1 MPLELQPKL
10 LRFIEQREIQ
20 PIGEPAPLTVD
31 VHIIAATNA
40 DLERLMREGRMRE
53 DLYYRLSGM
62 RLQLPPLRQRREEI
76 PALVEHYIRK
86 FALKQKKTGLALGDE
101 ALEYL
106 LLYPWPGNL
115 RQLANEVHRMVAL
128 ADSDTTF
135 TPAHLSPEILATR
148 RTVPAADAE
157 GAAVRI
163 ALDQPLPRA
172 VEQLE
177 RVMIDAAL
185 KKTTGG
191 LEEAAKVLG
200 ISRKG
205 LFLKRKRW
213 GVKAE

>member
-1 MPLELQPKL
+1 VP
-10 LRFIEQREIQ
+10 
-20 PIGEPAPLTVD
+20 GPAPLTVD
-31 VHIIAATNA
+31 VHILAATTA
-40 DLERLMREGRMRE
+40 DLERLVREGRIRE
-53 DLYYRLSGM
+53 DLSYRLSGM
-62 RLQLPPLRQRREEI
+62 RLQLPPAARAAGRDS
-76 PALVEHYIRK
+76 ALVEHFIRK
-86 FALKQKKTGLALGDE
+86 FAQKQKMTGLTLGDD

-128 ADSDTTF
+128 ADSDTAF

-148 RTVPAADAE
+148 RTVLAADAE

-177 RVMIDAAL
+177 RVMIDAAP

-191 LEEAAKVLG
+191 LEEAAKLLGTPAVVLARQARRSTSS
-200 ISRKG
+200 SRKPLSG
-205 LFLKRKRW
+205 HELHVVRYWR
-213 GVKAE
+213 